1 MKKLFVFMMA
11 FAALNSCDKL
21 KETVNSAKDATV
33 GAGEIDYQFFSK
45 PDEVKKWYDD
55 IVKKS
60 GPGAKVMDEVSFNIF
75 RPSKEGMIQRAGEK
89 DYLYLTIVYQDSVDK
104 RRVEEIQY
112 MGNVDGWRQ
121 PEKKDIQVSGS
132 AAEDFKLE
140 DELYD
145 FSQVSLE
152 TFNKVMADALKKYKD
167 DTKYEYQYISSVFIK
182 KSGFDVSIKGKL
194 KSNSQVKS
202 ETYRTDLQGNAQ

>member
-1 MKKLFVFMMA
+1 MVA
-11 FAALNSCDKL
+11 FATLTSCDKL
-21 KETVNSAKDATV
+21 KETVNSATEATA

-45 PDEVKKWYDD
+45 PEETKKWYDD

-60 GPGAKVMDEVSFNIF
+60 GAGAKVMDEVSFNIF

-89 DYLYLTIVYQDSVDK
+89 DYLYLTIVYQDNVDK

-121 PEKKDIQVSGS
+121 PQKKDIQVSGS
-132 AAEDFKLE
+132 GAEDFKLE

-145 FSQVSLE
+145 FGQVSSE

-167 DTKYEYQYISSVFIK
+167 DAKYEYQYINSVFIK
-182 KSGFDVSIKGKL
+182 KSGFDVSVKGKL
-194 KSNSQVKS
+194 KSNSQMKS
-202 ETYRTDLQGNAQ
+202 ENYRTDLQGNAQ

>member
-55 IVKKS
+55 IVKKA

-75 RPSKEGMIQRAGEK
+75 RPSKEGMIQRVGEK

-152 TFNKVMADALKKYKD
+152 TFNKVMTDALKKYKD
-167 DTKYEYQYISSVFIK
+167 DAKYEYQYISSVFIK
-182 KSGFDVSIKGKL
+182 KSGFDVSVKGKL

-202 ETYRTDLQGNAQ
+202 ESYRTDLQGNAQ